1 MLYVEQ
7 FAWSTD
13 FARSLPGLKLS
24 DGLGKRRSKGPSCYT
39 GGMIDEV
46 QFRNAADE
54 AIQDLTQELYAKED
68 EGGFEVE
75 ENAGAL
81 YVIFEKPAG
90 KFVITPN
97 APVQQIWISAR
108 NTSFKLDLTTDG
120 FVLAKTGELLTPLV
134 LRLIEAHLTYS

>member
-1 MLYVEQ
+1 
-7 FAWSTD
+7 
-13 FARSLPGLKLS
+13 
-24 DGLGKRRSKGPSCYT
+24 
-39 GGMIDEV
+39 MIDEV

>member
-1 MLYVEQ
+1 MADENA
-7 FAWSTD
+7 F
-13 FARSLPGLKLS
+13 
-24 DGLGKRRSKGPSCYT
+24 RR
-39 GGMIDEV
+39 
-46 QFRNAADE
+46 AADE
-54 AIQDLTQELYAKED
+54 AMEDLKRELYDAEE

-108 NTSFKLDLTTDG
+108 NTSFKLDLTSDG
-120 FVLAKTGELLTPLV
+120 FVLAKTGETLVPLV
-134 LRLIEAHLTYS
+134 KRLIEAHLTYS